1 MPSFRD
7 FYFDSTTGENNI
19 HARICMPD
27 CEPRGMV
34 QIVHGIA
41 EYIERYDDFM
51 SFLAENGFIV
61 YGDDHIGHGK
71 SFTNEDDM
79 GFTAK
84 EDGWWYMVDD
94 VEILRLAMKEKY
106 PGIPQIIFGHS
117 MGSFIARSHLI
128 RYPSGFDAA
137 IISGTGN
144 QGKVL
149 VAGGNTVGN
158 IVKAFRGGHC
168 HSKLLNTLAFGSY
181 NKIYEN
187 PRTDYDWLTSRED
200 VVDKYIADP
209 LCGFIPTTALFCD
222 MMEGVKF
229 ITKQSNLSDMK
240 KDTPVYF
247 MSGTKDPVGECGKGV
262 MKAYKNFKKAGMKDV
277 DIRLYIDGRH
287 EMLNEA
293 NNAEV
298 YTDILKWI
306 NKKI

>member
-7 FYFDSTTGENNI
+7 FYFDSTTGKNNI

-51 SFLAENGFIV
+51 RFLAENGFVV
-61 YGDDHIGHGK
+61 YGDDHLGHGK
-71 SFTNEDDM
+71 SFTKEEDM

-84 EDGWWYMVDD
+84 KDGWWHMVDD
-94 VEILRLAMKEKY
+94 VEILRLAMKEKF

-117 MGSFIARSHLI
+117 MGSFLARTHLI
-128 RYPSGFDAA
+128 RYPGGFDAA

-144 QGKVL
+144 QGKAL
-149 VAGGNTVGN
+149 VAGGITVGN
-158 IVKAFRGGHC
+158 IEKALRGGGF
-168 HSKLLNTLAFGSY
+168 HSKLLNNLAFGSY

-187 PRTDYDWLTSRED
+187 PRTDYDWLTSRDD

-209 LCGFIPTTALFCD
+209 LCGFIPSCALFCD
-222 MMEGVKF
+222 MMTGVSY
-229 ITKQSNLSDMK
+229 ITKRGNLSEMK

-277 DIRLYIDGRH
+277 EIRLYVDGRH

-298 YTDILKWI
+298 YTDVLKWI